1 MRSGGGRDFRRQ
13 RTIDAFVA
21 AFNDAQPD
29 VDRVLSLF
37 ADDVRHLPGHGPGRR
52 TRAPP
57 IRPVP
62 MNARCRSFAGSPGS
76 EAAVR
81 NGTPSAAENDLERS
95 GSGRLGEEVV
105 AGHDVVQ
112 GHPVGDDR

>member
-37 ADDVRHLPGHGPGRR
+37 ADDVRRLPGHGPGRR

-62 MNARCRSFAGSPGS
+62 MNARCRPDRRLARLRGRRPQRHS
-76 EAAVR
+76 V
-81 NGTPSAAENDLERS
+81 S
-95 GSGRLGEEVV
+95 G
-105 AGHDVVQ
+105 
-112 GHPVGDDR
+112 